1 MIRTP
6 ALALLLLVAGACA
19 PRKSAVRPGDNP
31 SEAAVGADA
40 VITLERTPCFGGCP
54 VYRISV
60 SPEGV
65 VSYEGRASVRRLG
78 VASKRIQPQRVSALL
93 SELERGGYFAF
104 APRYTPAEP
113 VCGRYA
119 TDSPTA
125 ITSVHLAGRTH
136 RIEHD
141 YGCGAAPGALVVL
154 ERRID
159 EALGSS
165 EWTGR

>member
-1 MIRTP
+1 MTRAP
-6 ALALLLLVAGACA
+6 VLATLLMAAACA
-19 PRKSAVRPGDNP
+19 PRESAVPPADSRT
-31 SEAAVGADA
+31 EAVGRDQPA
-40 VITLERTPCFGGCP
+40 VTLERTPCFGGCP

-60 SPEGV
+60 THEGV
-65 VSYEGRASVRRLG
+65 VSFEGRAGVRHLG
-78 VASKRIQPQRVSALL
+78 AASKRIKPDQVAALL
-93 SELERGGYFAF
+93 SELDRGGYFSF

-113 VCGRYA
+113 TCGRYA
-119 TDSPTA
+119 TDSPAA
-125 ITSVHLAGRTH
+125 ITSVSMGDRAH

-159 EALGSS
+159 EALGSA